1 MSLYNLAITFNP
13 SNFIEFLKYMG
24 VGMLVIFIVIGL
36 IIIVTTVI
44 NRLCSPKKK
53 NDCHDKETN
62 G

>member
-1 MSLYNLAITFNP
+1 M
-13 SNFIEFLKYMG
+13 NFIEFLQYMG